1 MDAEMKTQDLAAARQ
16 MGEAVLAEAKKY
28 LASAGNTDKP
38 EQATVMERVA
48 KLSRKLEGENA
59 ASIKD
64 EARYVVDALNLLAEH
79 VAARAV
85 AKAEDF
91 PTAVQEG
98 EKVLA
103 EAEKAL
109 KSNAGNP
116 AVRAKLITRVAHLK
130 EKLAGTDATSIKV
143 ESKFVLDAL
152 AMLK

>member
-1 MDAEMKTQDLAAARQ
+1 MEAEMKVQDLQDAR
-16 MGEAVLAEAKKY
+16 MEGEAVLAEAKKY
-28 LASAGNTDKP
+28 LATAGNTDKP

-48 KLSRKLEGENA
+48 KLSRKLEGTNA

-79 VAARAV
+79 IAARSEV
-85 AKAEDF
+85 KAEDF

-103 EAEKAL
+103 EGAKAL
-109 KSNAGNP
+109 KSGAGCP
-116 AVRAKLITRVAHLK
+116 ACRAKLITRLAHLK

-143 ESKFVLDAL
+143 EAKFVMDEIAK
-152 AMLK
+152 LK

>member
-1 MDAEMKTQDLAAARQ
+1 MDAEMKNQDLMEARKV
-16 MGEAVLAEAKKY
+16 GEAVLAEAKKY
-28 LASAGNTDKP
+28 MASAGNTDKP

-48 KLSRKLEGENA
+48 KLTRKLDGINA

-98 EKVLA
+98 EKALA
-103 EAEKAL
+103 EGEAAI
-109 KSNAGNP
+109 KSGKGCP
-116 AVRAKLITRVAHLK
+116 ACRAKLIMRLDHLK
-130 EKLAGTDATSIKV
+130 EKLAGTDATSIKC
-143 ESKFVLDAL
+143 EAKFVTDEIAK
-152 AMLK
+152 LK